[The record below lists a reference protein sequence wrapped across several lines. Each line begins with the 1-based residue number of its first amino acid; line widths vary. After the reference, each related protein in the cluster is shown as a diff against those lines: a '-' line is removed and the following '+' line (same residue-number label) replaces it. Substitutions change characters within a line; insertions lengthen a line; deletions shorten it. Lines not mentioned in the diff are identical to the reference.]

1 MTGCACPDEEADK
14 AFEGEPRLQLPAH
27 GCPKSPSV
35 GLRRALRRATG
46 GRAYPREPAD
56 PQVRSAIGGASLG
69 EPLSPSCLRE
79 KRCPFPTAGEPMG
92 GDLLARR
99 GCAPE

>member
-14 AFEGEPRLQLPAH
+14 VFEGEPRLRLPAH

-69 EPLSPSCLRE
+69 EPPCLRE
-79 KRCPFPTAGEPMG
+79 KRCRFPTAAAPTG

-99 GCAPE
+99 GCAPG